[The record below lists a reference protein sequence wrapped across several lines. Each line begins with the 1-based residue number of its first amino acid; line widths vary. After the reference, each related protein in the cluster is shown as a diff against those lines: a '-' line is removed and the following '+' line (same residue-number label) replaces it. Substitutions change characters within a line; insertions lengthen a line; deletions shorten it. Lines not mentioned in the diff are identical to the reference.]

1 LIAVGREHFLKY
13 GFGDA
18 TTEQISEDAGF
29 SRGALHSN
37 FEDKEGLFLEVVREG
52 HQRQCA
58 FFSQLL
64 GKHSGKK
71 LLAALRE
78 TFADRLVDPDFR
90 LMMEFQ
96 LEALRN
102 DQLRLAYK
110 GFHQEM
116 VCDALKIIEDIRIS
130 SSQISFKM
138 KPADVIL
145 AMLSYSQGIAI
156 KQTLLSPLLS
166 RRAVRAITLS
176 VFDSL
181 VSWRSEEQM

>member
-1 LIAVGREHFLKY
+1 MQDFPAALYTQILKIRKASFLKWCAK
-13 GFGDA
+13 GINGNA
-18 TTEQISEDAGF
+18 
-29 SRGALHSN
+29 HS
-37 FEDKEGLFLEVVREG
+37 F
-52 HQRQCA
+52 
-58 FFSQLL
+58 
-64 GKHSGKK
+64 
-71 LLAALRE
+71 LAALRE